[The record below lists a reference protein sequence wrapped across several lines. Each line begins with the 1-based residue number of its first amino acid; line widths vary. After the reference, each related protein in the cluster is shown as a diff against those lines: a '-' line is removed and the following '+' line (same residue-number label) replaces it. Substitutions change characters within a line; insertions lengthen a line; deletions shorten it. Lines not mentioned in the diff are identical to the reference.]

1 MKIIL
6 NNCTNFAGHTSIHS
20 KFMKKYILSLSLLAL
35 FIGMFMFSC
44 TPINNLEDP
53 QKDVGT
59 VVDSK
64 LLIGHWYEEQSPDVL
79 IEINDSLIIQH
90 YNIVLES
97 RYVLQGKELEIE
109 RLYVQETDSC
119 CRYATCEYHLVDD
132 TLYVKKF
139 KHALVLPWHPTF
151 IDAKLI
157 RKKM

>member
-1 MKIIL
+1 MKAII
-6 NNCTNFAGHTSIHS
+6 I
-20 KFMKKYILSLSLLAL
+20 AL
-35 FIGMFMFSC
+35 FIGIFMFSC

-53 QKDVGT
+53 QKDVET

-64 LLIGHWYEEQSPDVL
+64 LLFGYWYDEKSPSVQ
-79 IEINDSLIIQH
+79 IEINDSLIIQY

-97 RYVLQGKELEIE
+97 RYVVHGKELEIE
-109 RLYVQETDSC
+109 RLYFPETDSC
-119 CRYATCEYHLVDD
+119 CRYAICEYHLVDD
-132 TLYVKKF
+132 SLYIKNF